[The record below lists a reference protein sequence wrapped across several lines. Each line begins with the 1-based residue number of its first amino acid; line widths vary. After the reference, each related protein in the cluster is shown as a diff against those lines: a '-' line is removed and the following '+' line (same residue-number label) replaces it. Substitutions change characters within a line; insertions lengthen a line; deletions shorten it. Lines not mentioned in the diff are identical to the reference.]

1 MQHKFNKE
9 SQLNRLKHIVNTVI
23 WTIAGLYFTLI
34 ILLHLPA
41 VKGVIGSEASDLL
54 AHKLGTKVSIGN
66 IDLGFLNRVILDDVL
81 IYDQHGEKLLKSSRA
96 SVKIDIIQLFQ
107 GKISITSAQLFG
119 SKINAYKQT
128 AYSKANYQFVLD
140 SLASKNKKT
149 KSNLDLR
156 IGSLIIRNGAL
167 SYNQYDAVQ
176 KYGQLDPKHLN
187 LSEISAHIILNALTN
202 DSINLNIRK
211 MSFKDVSGLN
221 IVSLSTKIIANR
233 KQAEL
238 NDFEL
243 MLPGTV
249 IRLGDCFATYTF
261 LGKELQIPSLQY
273 SASIDESTI
282 RPSDFSCL
290 IPAFKSFRNKLDIST
305 SISGTSTSIR
315 IHSLGIIGRS
325 IFLKTSGSLNNWQS
339 KNPRWF
345 ADINS
350 LSLKG
355 DGIKFISDNLGKQL
369 NIPIEITRLGNI
381 VFKGVL
387 GGYGKDVATK

>member
-149 KSNLDLR
+149 KSKR
-156 IGSLIIRNGAL
+156 
-167 SYNQYDAVQ
+167 VQ
-176 KYGQLDPKHLN
+176 
-187 LSEISAHIILNALTN
+187 
-202 DSINLNIRK
+202 
-211 MSFKDVSGLN
+211 
-221 IVSLSTKIIANR
+221 
-233 KQAEL
+233 
-238 NDFEL
+238 
-243 MLPGTV
+243 
-249 IRLGDCFATYTF
+249 
-261 LGKELQIPSLQY
+261 
-273 SASIDESTI
+273 
-282 RPSDFSCL
+282 
-290 IPAFKSFRNKLDIST
+290 
-305 SISGTSTSIR
+305 
-315 IHSLGIIGRS
+315 
-325 IFLKTSGSLNNWQS
+325 
-339 KNPRWF
+339 
-345 ADINS
+345 
-350 LSLKG
+350 
-355 DGIKFISDNLGKQL
+355 
-369 NIPIEITRLGNI
+369 
-381 VFKGVL
+381 
-387 GGYGKDVATK
+387 